1 MTGSLGGARVYHFV
15 MEITI
20 NTTALE
26 TFFSLPADQ
35 MLWIFFINIGWMII
49 AAVFLYGISLIY
61 LQKIRAQ
68 WAAKNLKFII
78 LAIDVPKGNEQSPKA
93 VENMFT
99 YLAGAHGS
107 INFFEKWFEGK
118 FQVSFSYEIVSLE
131 GYTQFLIRLPIEF
144 RNLIETSVYS
154 QYPDAEI
161 SEVDDYVDTVPH
173 HFPDEDYDI
182 WGAEF
187 IQANDWP
194 FPIKLY
200 QEFEHKF
207 GESET
212 QFKDPM
218 ASLMDLCSSLHEG
231 EQLWMQVVIIPIGF
245 DWVAETDKAVDKI
258 LGKKKK
264 SSGTMSKFVE
274 WMGDA
279 SEMVYSIWGDIE
291 AKSEDDKGLS
301 MMELT
306 PKQKKQI
313 EAIQMKASKLAF
325 EAKIRVVYVAR
336 KDIINRS
343 KVVNGVVG
351 YMKQFA
357 SLDLNNLKPDVKLT
371 MTKTAY
377 FNKDKRLLR
386 KKNAMISNYIARED
400 TAGRNPGLYNI
411 EELATIWHFP
421 IEANV
426 KAPMIQKAPGRKADA
441 PSSLPIMSDIS
452 GPVPEMF
459 TSDIL
464 KSRSEKTKEEV
475 VNAESEDSP
484 ENNDSKELFENHDE
498 VPNNLP
504 FV

>member
-1 MTGSLGGARVYHFV
+1 

-20 NTTALE
+20 NTDRLDY
-26 TFFSLPADQ
+26 FFSLPVEQ
-35 MLWIFFINIGWMII
+35 MLWVFFINIGWMII
-49 AAVFLYGISLIY
+49 AVVFLYGISLIY
-61 LQKIRAQ
+61 LQKIRGD
-68 WAAKNLKFII
+68 WAAKNLRYII

-131 GYTQFLIRLPIEF
+131 GYTQFLIRMPIEF

-173 HFPDEDYDI
+173 RFPDEEFDV
-182 WGAEF
+182 WGSEF
-187 IQANDWP
+187 VQAKEWF

-218 ASLMDLCSSLHEG
+218 AALMDLCSSLREG
-231 EQLWMQVVIIPIGF
+231 EQLWFQIIITPIGF
-245 DWVAETDKAVDKI
+245 DWIGDTDKAVDKI
-258 LGKKKK
+258 LGKKKT
-264 SSGTMSKFVE
+264 SSGTASKLVE
-274 WMGDA
+274 WMGEA

-291 AKSEDDKGLS
+291 AKKEDNKGLS

-313 EAIQMKASKLAF
+313 EAIHLKSSKLAF
-325 EAKIRVVYVAR
+325 EAKIRTVYVAR
-336 KDIINRS
+336 KDLMNKG
-343 KVVNGVVG
+343 KVVNGLVG

-357 SLDLNNLKPDVKLT
+357 ALDLNNLKPDVSAT

-377 FNKDKRLLR
+377 FNRDARLIK
-386 KKNAMISNYIARED
+386 KKNAIMSNYVNRED
-400 TAGRNPGLYNI
+400 TAGRSAGIYNI

-441 PSSLPIMSDIS
+441 PSSLPIVNDFSS
-452 GPVPEMF
+452 RLPELF
-459 TSDIL
+459 
-464 KSRSEKTKEEV
+464 
-475 VNAESEDSP
+475 NAEILNPEASSSESSVSAVIV
-484 ENNDSKELFENHDE
+484 EDE
-498 VPNNLP
+498 GIPDNLP

>member
-1 MTGSLGGARVYHFV
+1 

-20 NTTALE
+20 NTSRLDA
-26 TFFSLPADQ
+26 FFALPADQ
-35 MLWIFFINIGWMII
+35 MLWVFFINIGWMVI
-49 AAVFLYGISLIY
+49 AAILLYGISLIY
-61 LQKIRAQ
+61 LQKIRSQ
-68 WAAKNLKFII
+68 WAAKNLQFIL
-78 LAIDVPKGNEQSPKA
+78 LAIDIPKGNEQSPKA
-93 VENMFT
+93 AENMFS

-107 INFFEKWFEGK
+107 TNFFEKWFEGK
-118 FQVSFSYEIVSLE
+118 FQVSFSYEIVSIE
-131 GYTQFLIRLPIEF
+131 GYTQFLIRTPVEF
-144 RNLIETSVYS
+144 RDLIETSVYS

-173 HFPDEDYDI
+173 HFPDEDYDV

-187 IQANDWP
+187 IQSNNWA

-200 QEFEHKF
+200 QEFEHNF

-218 ASLMDLCSSLHEG
+218 ASLMDLCSSLREG
-231 EQLWMQVVIIPIGF
+231 EQLWMQLVIIPIGF
-245 DWVAETDKAVDKI
+245 DWVAETDKVVDKI

-264 SSGTMSKFVE
+264 QSSAASKFVE
-274 WMGDA
+274 WLGNI
-279 SEMVYSIWGDIE
+279 SEAIYSIWGDIE
-291 AKSEDDKGLS
+291 SKSTEDKGLS
-301 MMELT
+301 MQELT
-306 PKQKKQI
+306 PKQKRQI
-313 EAIQMKASKLAF
+313 EAIHLKAAKLSF

-336 KDIINRS
+336 KDLMNKN
-343 KVVNGVVG
+343 KVVNGVIG

-386 KKNAMISNYIARED
+386 KKNAIMANYIARED

-411 EELATIWHFP
+411 EELATLWHFP

-426 KAPMIQKAPGRKADA
+426 KAPLIQKAPGRKADA
-441 PSSLPIMSDIS
+441 PSTLPIVNDMAAPLLEPFSVEILHS
-452 GPVPEMF
+452 A
-459 TSDIL
+459 TSQ
-464 KSRSEKTKEEV
+464 SQSESKNHIKEEEKQ
-475 VNAESEDSP
+475 N
-484 ENNDSKELFENHDE
+484 
-498 VPNNLP
+498 VPDNLP

>member
-1 MTGSLGGARVYHFV
+1 

-20 NTTALE
+20 NTSRLDA
-26 TFFSLPADQ
+26 FFALPADQ
-35 MLWIFFINIGWMII
+35 MLWVFFINIGWMII
-49 AAVFLYGISLIY
+49 AAVLLYGISLIY

-78 LAIDVPKGNEQSPKA
+78 LAIDIPKGNEQSPKA

-99 YLAGAHGS
+99 YLGGAHGS
-107 INFFEKWFEGK
+107 VNFFEKWFEGK
-118 FQVSFSYEIVSLE
+118 FQVSFSYEIVSIE
-131 GYTQFLIRLPIEF
+131 GYTQFLIRMPIEF

-173 HFPDEDYDI
+173 RFPDEDYDV

-187 IQANDWP
+187 MQANNWA

-200 QEFEHKF
+200 QEFEHSF

-218 ASLMDLCSSLHEG
+218 ASLMDLCSSLREG
-231 EQLWMQVVIIPIGF
+231 EQLWMQLVIIPIGF

-264 SSGTMSKFVE
+264 QSGAASKFVE

-279 SEMVYSIWGDIE
+279 SEAVYSIWGDIE
-291 AKSEDDKGLS
+291 SKSSEEKGLS
-301 MMELT
+301 MQELT

-313 EAIQMKASKLAF
+313 EAIHMKASKLSF

-336 KDIINRS
+336 KDLMNKS
-343 KVVNGVVG
+343 KVVNGIVG

-386 KKNAMISNYIARED
+386 KKNAIMSNYVARED

-411 EELATIWHFP
+411 EELATLWHFP

-426 KAPMIQKAPGRKADA
+426 KAPLIQKAPGRKADA
-441 PSSLPIMSDIS
+441 PSALPIINDIA
-452 GPVPEMF
+452 GPLP
-459 TSDIL
+459 
-464 KSRSEKTKEEV
+464 
-475 VNAESEDSP
+475 
-484 ENNDSKELFENHDE
+484 ELFSSEILRSQAASSPAQDENKSNVKAEEDKS
-498 VPNNLP
+498 VPDNLP

>member
-1 MTGSLGGARVYHFV
+1 

-20 NTTALE
+20 NTASLE
-26 TFFSLPADQ
+26 EFFNLPAGQ
-35 MLWIFFINIGWMII
+35 MFWEFFINFGWMII
-49 AAVFLYGISLIY
+49 AVVFLYGISLIY
-61 LQKIRAQ
+61 LQKIRSQ

-107 INFFEKWFEGK
+107 VNFFEKWFEGK

-131 GYTQFLIRLPIEF
+131 GYTQFLIRTPIEF

-187 IQANDWP
+187 MQGNDWP
-194 FPIKLY
+194 FPIKMY

-231 EQLWMQVVIIPIGF
+231 EQLWLQFIVIPIGF
-245 DWVAETDKAVDKI
+245 DWLADTDKAVDKI

-264 SSGTMSKFVE
+264 QNSKASKFIE
-274 WMGDA
+274 LMGDA
-279 SEMVYSIWGDIE
+279 SEAVYSIWGDIE
-291 AKSEDDKGLS
+291 NKNSDDKGLS
-301 MMELT
+301 MQELT

-313 EAIQMKASKLAF
+313 EAIHLKASKLAF
-325 EAKIRVVYVAR
+325 ELKIRVIYVAR
-336 KDIINRS
+336 KDLLNRS

-357 SLDLNNLKPDVKLT
+357 ALDLNNLKPDVKLT

-377 FNKDKRLLR
+377 FNKYKRLLK
-386 KKNAMISNYIARED
+386 KKNAIMANYVARD
-400 TAGRNPGLYNI
+400 DSAGRNPGIFNI
-411 EELATIWHFP
+411 EELATLWHFP

-441 PSSLPIMSDIS
+441 PSELPIINDIAS
-452 GPVPEMF
+452 PVAEMF
-459 TSDIL
+459 TDDIL
-464 KSRSEKTKEEV
+464 KKNT
-475 VNAESEDSP
+475 
-484 ENNDSKELFENHDE
+484 NNDKKADITQSGYEKKNEDDAGSNSGIPD
-498 VPNNLP
+498 NLP
-504 FV
+504 FI

>member
-1 MTGSLGGARVYHFV
+1 MDIV
-15 MEITI
+15 I
-20 NTTALE
+20 NTTRLDN
-26 TFFSLPADQ
+26 FFSLPPEQ
-35 MLWIFFINIGWMII
+35 MLWVFFLNIGWMLI
-49 AAVFLYGISLIY
+49 ALMFLYGLSLLY
-61 LQKIRAQ
+61 LQKIRVG
-68 WAAKNLKFII
+68 WAAKNLRFIL

-118 FQVSFSYEIVSLE
+118 FQVSFSYEVVSLE
-131 GYTQFLIRLPIEF
+131 GYTQFLIRTPIEF

-161 SEVDDYVDTVPH
+161 SEVDDYVEAVPH
-173 HFPDEDYDI
+173 KFPDEEYDI

-187 IQANDWP
+187 MQANNWA

-200 QEFEHKF
+200 QEFEHSF

-218 ASLMDLCSSLHEG
+218 ASLMDLCSSLREG
-231 EQLWMQVVIIPIGF
+231 EQFWFQIVVIPTGF
-245 DWVAETDKAVDKI
+245 DWMESTEKIVDKI
-258 LGKKKK
+258 LNKKKK
-264 SSGTMSKFVE
+264 SNSIIMKMLE
-274 WMGDA
+274 WFGDFG
-279 SEMVYSIWGDIE
+279 EMFFSIWGDIE
-291 AKSEDDKGLS
+291 KKEEKDSGLS

-325 EAKIRVVYVAR
+325 EAKIRVVYASR
-336 KDIINRS
+336 KDVINRS
-343 KVVNGVVG
+343 KVVNGFVG
-351 YMKQFA
+351 YMKQFVA
-357 SLDLNNLKPDVKLT
+357 LDLNNLKPDVKIT

-377 FNKDKRLLR
+377 FNKSKRLIK
-386 KKNAMISNYIARED
+386 KKNSLMRNYVSRD
-400 TAGRNPGLYNI
+400 DFAGRLPGIFNI
-411 EELATIWHFP
+411 EELATLWHFP

-441 PSSLPIMSDIS
+441 PSSLPISEDFTRQA
-452 GPVPEMF
+452 PELF
-459 TSDIL
+459 QSDIL
-464 KSRSEKTKEEV
+464 QRKSLDIMVENRDELASNNNVEPSTEG
-475 VNAESEDSP
+475 ESIP
-484 ENNDSKELFENHDE
+484 E
-498 VPNNLP
+498 NLP

>member
-1 MTGSLGGARVYHFV
+1 

-20 NTTALE
+20 DTTRLD
-26 TFFSLPADQ
+26 TFAALPADQ
-35 MLWIFFINIGWMII
+35 MLWVFFINVGWMII
-49 AAVFLYGISLIY
+49 AAVFLYGVSLMY
-61 LQKIRAQ
+61 LARLQGQ
-68 WAAKNLKFII
+68 WAAKSLKFII

-99 YLAGAHGS
+99 YLGGAHGS
-107 INFFEKWFEGK
+107 TNFFEKWFEGK

-131 GYTQFLIRLPIEF
+131 GYTQFLVRLPIEF

-161 SEVDDYVDTVPH
+161 SEVDDYVETVPH
-173 HFPDEDYDI
+173 RFPDEEYDI

-187 IQANDWP
+187 MQARNSA

-218 ASLMDLCSSLHEG
+218 ASLMDLCSSLREG
-231 EQLWMQVVIIPIGF
+231 EQLWLQLIVIPTGF
-245 DWVAETDKAVDKI
+245 DWVAETEKEVDKI
-258 LGKKKK
+258 LGKKK
-264 SSGTMSKFVE
+264 STAGHISKFVE

-279 SEMVYSIWGDIE
+279 SEAIFSIWGDIE
-291 AKSEDDKGLS
+291 SKKDDSKGLS

-313 EAIQMKASKLAF
+313 EAIQMKSSKLGF
-325 EAKIRVVYVAR
+325 EAKLRVVYVAR
-336 KDIINRS
+336 KGVMNKS
-343 KVVNGVVG
+343 KVANGLVG

-357 SLDLNNLKPDVKLT
+357 ALDLNNLKPDVNIT

-377 FNKDKRLLR
+377 FNKDSRLIT
-386 KKNAMISNYIARED
+386 KKNSIMRNYVNRD
-400 TAGRNPGLYNI
+400 GSAGRNPGLYNI
-411 EELATIWHFP
+411 EELATLWHFP

-441 PSSLPIMSDIS
+441 PSSLPVVNDFI
-452 GPVPEMF
+452 GATPEMF
-459 TSDIL
+459 NVDIL
-464 KSRSEKTKEEV
+464 NPVATDNQTEAVKEP
-475 VNAESEDSP
+475 ASS
-484 ENNDSKELFENHDE
+484 NDP
-498 VPNNLP
+498 VPDNLP